1 MEPLALVHAK
11 PLNNALQTTST
22 IMTSRPGSLKSVSLE
37 AMILAALE
45 QGNFTTPT
53 NAGGQTTVMKT
64 HHLRASLVDEWKN
77 EV

>member
-1 MEPLALVHAK
+1 
-11 PLNNALQTTST
+11 
-22 IMTSRPGSLKSVSLE
+22 MTFQRGSLKSVSLE
-37 AMILAALE
+37 TMILAALE
-45 QGNFTTPT
+45 QGNFTSPT

>member
-1 MEPLALVHAK
+1 
-11 PLNNALQTTST
+11 
-22 IMTSRPGSLKSVSLE
+22 MTFQLGSLKNVSLE

-45 QGNFTTPT
+45 QGNFTSPT
-53 NAGGQTTVMKT
+53 NAGGQTIAMKT